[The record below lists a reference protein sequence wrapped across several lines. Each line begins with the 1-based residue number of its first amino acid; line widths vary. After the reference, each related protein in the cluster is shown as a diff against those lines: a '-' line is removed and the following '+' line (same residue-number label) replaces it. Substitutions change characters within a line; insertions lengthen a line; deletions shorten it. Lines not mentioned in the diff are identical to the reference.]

1 MFTRTEQ
8 VFSPNFLNIARTSI
22 FETGFTVSFLHSRAL
37 FSGLRIR
44 VQWKNDMHDG
54 KNPKGGVSVYYFSQ
68 FFLKTA
74 RK

>member
-54 KNPKGGVSVYYFSQ
+54 KILGEGCQSIILVNFS
-68 FFLKTA
+68 
-74 RK
+74 